1 MPAPSLIQA
10 CRQSF
15 CGAPSCMMTRARLG
29 AQLFALFVLGGCAG
43 ARYERPIVPIPP
55 AYREDNPE
63 SGRANRTT
71 ESLGELR
78 WQDLIHDEAL
88 SGLIQEAIA
97 DNFDVQAAAS
107 RVLQASAQLTIARS
121 ALFPLVN
128 AQGSYNNSRFLQ
140 LNSSET
146 SLSAS
151 AAWDLDLWGQVRNA
165 GTAARAN
172 LLATEQARRVVL
184 QTLVSGVVGGYFL
197 LQDLDL
203 ELDITRRALQSRRDS
218 LDLVRARV
226 ENGYS
231 SELDLRQAEV
241 LVETAR
247 TALTGLELQIEQTE
261 NQLDILLGRNPGP
274 IVRSRPLLERELTPQ
289 LPPGLPSTLL
299 DRRPDIRQ
307 AEEQLIAAH
316 ALVAVARAAYF
327 PNIALTSSSGFESSA
342 LHNLFSGLSGIWS
355 IGPAI
360 SLPIFNAG
368 SIHAGVRS
376 AQAQQD
382 QAVLVYRKAV
392 QEAFREVADS
402 LVEEQKLAQSRT
414 QQQSLVDTL
423 QQAVELADLR
433 YQGGFDSYLDYLDSE
448 RQLLDAQVL
457 LVQLRRQEMTNVV
470 NLYQSLGGG
479 WR

>member
-1 MPAPSLIQA
+1 
-10 CRQSF
+10 
-15 CGAPSCMMTRARLG
+15 MTRGLLG
-29 AQLFALFVLGGCAG
+29 VQIFAVLALGGCAG
-43 ARYERPIVPIPP
+43 ARYQRPDLPIPP
-55 AYREDNPE
+55 NYRGDTPE
-63 SGRANRTT
+63 PVPGNKTT
-71 ESLGELR
+71 ESFGELQ
-78 WQDLIHDEAL
+78 WQDLIHDETL
-88 SGLIQEAIA
+88 SKLIQEAIA
-97 DNFDVQAAAS
+97 DSFDAQTAAS
-107 RVLQASAQLTIARS
+107 RVLQADAQLTIARS

-128 AQGSYNNSRFLQ
+128 AQTGYSDSRLLQ
-140 LNSSET
+140 LNTSET
-146 SLSAS
+146 TLSVS
-151 AAWDLDLWGQVRNA
+151 AGWEFDLWGQIRNA
-165 GTAARAN
+165 SAAARAN

-184 QTLVSGVVGGYFL
+184 QTLVSNVATGYFL

-203 ELDITRRALQSRRDS
+203 ELEITRQALQFRQDS
-218 LDLVRARV
+218 LDLVRVRV

-247 TALTGLELQIEQTE
+247 TALTSIELQIEQTE

-274 IVRSRPLLERELTPQ
+274 VVRSRPLLEQELASQ
-289 LPPGLPSTLL
+289 LPSGLPSALL

-307 AEEQLIAAH
+307 AEDQLIASH
-316 ALVAVARAAYF
+316 ALVAVARSAYF

-342 LHNLFSGLSGIWS
+342 LHNLFSGLSGIWQL
-355 IGPAI
+355 GPAVN
-360 SLPIFNAG
+360 LPIFNAG
-368 SIHAGVRS
+368 SIRAGVQS

-382 QAVLVYRKAV
+382 QALLLYRKTV

-402 LVEEQKLAQSRT
+402 LVAEQKLAQSRT

-457 LVQLRRQEMTNVV
+457 LVQLRRQELTNVV
-470 NLYQSLGGG
+470 SLYQALGGG